1 MLFFFRRTGEQH
13 QSPEDEKQINKTFL
27 SKYDESDKEDEEQ
40 SSTTEPTVRENIK
53 YEQRTEKDT
62 DEDASFSEN
71 EQILSKSSMSDEQ
84 QQQQQTTEES
94 RLSSIIGTNEIQDDH
109 EIISK
114 TTESSINVSKS
125 QLPSTEL
132 QEKQPETKSK
142 DIPEESIQSITVP
155 ETEIV
160 SSTMDENSALN
171 NETDPDL
178 QSFLNTLT
186 THLLPDLRTSFN
198 EETTEDEH
206 PFISET
212 KSTPKEDPS
221 NQIETVVETK

>member
-71 EQILSKSSMSDEQ
+71 EQILSKSFTSDEQ
-84 QQQQQTTEES
+84 QQSLNAIRTNEQS
-94 RLSSIIGTNEIQDDH
+94 RPSSIISTNEIQDDH

-114 TTESSINVSKS
+114 TIESSINDRNKS
-125 QLPSTEL
+125 ESQVQSIET
-132 QEKQPETKSK
+132 QVKQP
-142 DIPEESIQSITVP
+142 DINIDQKVMFFKKNKLFEA
-155 ETEIV
+155 
-160 SSTMDENSALN
+160 STFFSLENG
-171 NETDPDL
+171 
-178 QSFLNTLT
+178 
-186 THLLPDLRTSFN
+186 
-198 EETTEDEH
+198 
-206 PFISET
+206 I
-212 KSTPKEDPS
+212 
-221 NQIETVVETK
+221 